1 MKKKYREIVSDS
13 LLIGGAAAVSYGVA
27 LLNLAA
33 GIVIGG
39 LLAIAYGW
47 MIGMGGDGQ

>member
-1 MKKKYREIVSDS
+1 MKNYKEIVSDS
-13 LLIGGAAAVSYGVA
+13 LMVGGAAAVSYGVA

-33 GIVIGG
+33 GIIIGG

-47 MIGMGGDGQ
+47 MIGRGDEGQ